1 MSANNFT
8 AVKVVL
14 GGAVATSGTFTV
26 PYPTGKT
33 LADFENSVGHYFTG
47 LGTKYTQPDDFTV
60 SFGASSATITYKG
73 ATTLPQGTELYVQL
87 EEQGEAVEYHGCV
100 ADGTLKKRINQLREL
115 KLLQVDLGAPAA
127 IDDNG
132 ICESQNRSGAGAL
145 VINGALAS
153 GGVAT
158 LDVPRNVIADSGG
171 ADTAVITVT
180 GTDQYGQVIKENIT
194 LNGTTAV
201 AGKKAFKTITAVASD
216 ATVTNGFFLG
226 TGDVLGLPIY
236 LPSGGYVH
244 AELQDGSAVAS
255 AGTLVAGLAPN
266 TISTA
271 TTADVR
277 GTYDPNA
284 ACDGGKSFS
293 LIVTLADPSHLGNDQ
308 YDG

>member
-1 MSANNFT
+1 MQANNFT

-14 GGAVATSGTFTV
+14 GGAVATNGTFTV
-26 PYPTGKT
+26 PYPSDKT
-33 LADFENSVGHYFTG
+33 LGEFENAVGHYFTG
-47 LGTKYTQPDDFTV
+47 LGTKYTQPDDFTIA
-60 SFGASSATITYKG
+60 FGATSATITYKG
-73 ATTLPQGTELYVQL
+73 ATTLPQGAELYVQL
-87 EEQGEAVEYHGCV
+87 EEPGEAVEYFGYV
-100 ADGTLKKRINQLREL
+100 ADGTLKKKITQLRKL
-115 KLLQVDLGAPAA
+115 QLLQIDLGAPAA

-132 ICESQNRSGAGAL
+132 VCESQNRSGAGAL
-145 VINGALAS
+145 TINGALAS

-180 GTDQYGQVIKENIT
+180 GTDQYGQVVKENIT

-216 ATVTNGFFLG
+216 ATISNGFFLG
-226 TGDVLGLPIY
+226 TGDVLGLPVY

-244 AELQDGSAVAS
+244 AELQDGAAVGS
-255 AGTLVAGLAPN
+255 AGTLVAGLAAN

-284 ACDGGKSFS
+284 ACDGGKSFA
-293 LIVTLADPSHLGNDQ
+293 LVVTLPDPSYLGNDQ

>member
-1 MSANNFT
+1 MDANNFT

-33 LADFENSVGHYFTG
+33 LADFENAVGHYFTA
-47 LGTKYTQPDDFTV
+47 LGAKFTQPDDFTV
-60 SFGASSATITYKG
+60 SFGAASATITYKG

-87 EEQGEAVEYHGCV
+87 EEQGKAAEFYGYV
-100 ADGTLKKRINQLREL
+100 ADGTVKKKVTQLREVQT
-115 KLLQVDLGAPAA
+115 LQIDLGAPAA
-127 IDDNG
+127 IDADG

-158 LDVPRNVIADSGG
+158 LDVPRNVIVDSGG

-180 GTDQYGQVIKENIT
+180 GTDAYGQVLKENIT

-201 AGKKAFKTITAVASD
+201 PGKKAFKTITAVAAD
-216 ATVTNGFFLG
+216 GTVTNGFFLG
-226 TGDVLGLPIY
+226 TGDVLGLPVF
-236 LPSGGYVH
+236 LTSGGYVL
-244 AELQDGSAVAS
+244 AELQDGSAVGT
-255 AGTLVAGLAPN
+255 AGTLVAGLSPN
-266 TISTA
+266 TVSTA

-293 LIVTLADPSHLGNDQ
+293 LLVALTDPEFLGNDQ
-308 YDG
+308 YSG